1 MANTSGATVAAN
13 AAATVAATG
22 SSSQGQVGIIVGSVI
37 GGIGM
42 IFAIL
47 ALGCAFMR
55 RRQRRKAEE
64 RTRSIPTKEK
74 AMSMR

>member
-1 MANTSGATVAAN
+1 VANTNGAA
-13 AAATVAATG
+13 VAAT
-22 SSSQGQVGIIVGSVI
+22 SSGPQGQVGIIVGSVV
-37 GGIGM
+37 GGVGM

-64 RTRSIPTKEK
+64 RARSIPTKEK
-74 AMSMR
+74 TMSMR